1 MDIPNFKN
9 ATDLLNHSRE
19 ARELFMSMGE
29 HSMGKVILNSDSIKT
44 IEDLKKYKK
53 RV

>member
-9 ATDLLNHSRE
+9 ATDLLNH

-53 RV
+53 RF